1 MSLDA
6 WKEEFEGRKILIWGF
21 AREGRA
27 TWKLIRRVCP
37 GMRLAVAESPS
48 SDLDAIRRLDGNL
61 DVFADC
67 DADFTQYDMII
78 KSPGITVPAGMDCSA
93 ITEETELFLKHYADR
108 TIGITGTK
116 GKSTTTSLTYALLKE
131 GRRVNLVGNIGVPCF
146 EAVDGM
152 EKGEIACFEMS
163 CHQLEFC
170 RYSPHIA
177 VFLNLYEEHL
187 DHYGTFENYAQA
199 KANILKYQKDGD
211 IAVVHPDLKKYVPQ
225 WAENV
230 YWIGRDILADGQ
242 TLIVPGHT
250 LAIRESRLIGAHN
263 YQNLAV
269 AYFIASQYGIAN
281 TQVKEAVKKFSPL
294 PHRLEDLGEHGGIRF
309 VNDSISTIGQSC
321 MQAVK
326 TLPSVDTV
334 LVGGMDRSIDYDS
347 FEHFLFE
354 EKDLRVIFMYD
365 AGSRI
370 FREMKEK
377 GLVRDG
383 LYETA
388 DLAGAVQL
396 ARTLTRP
403 HHICLLSPA
412 ASSYDHFRNFE
423 ERGEVFRK
431 LAFEE
436 A

>member
-1 MSLDA
+1 MSLEA
-6 WKEEFEGRKILIWGF
+6 WKHEFEGRKILIWGF

-27 TWKLIRRVCP
+27 TWKLIRRLLP
-37 GMRLAVAESPS
+37 EMRIAVAESPK
-48 SDLDAIRRLDGNL
+48 SDLDQIRGLDHNL
-61 DVFADC
+61 DVYADSEV
-67 DADFTQYDMII
+67 DFSRYDMII
-78 KSPGITVPAGMDCSA
+78 KSPGIAVPEGLDRSA

-116 GKSTTTSLTYALLKE
+116 GKSTTTSLIYALLKE
-131 GRRVNLVGNIGVPCF
+131 GCRVNLIGNIGVPCF
-146 EAVDGM
+146 EVIDGM
-152 EKGEIACFEMS
+152 EKGELACFEMS

-170 RYSPHIA
+170 RFSPHIA

-199 KANILKYQKDGD
+199 KANILRYQKDGD
-211 IAVVHPDLKKYVPQ
+211 IAVVHPDLKEYVPQ
-225 WAENV
+225 WTEHV
-230 YWIGRDILADGQ
+230 YWIGKDIHADGQ

-250 LAIRESRLIGAHN
+250 LSIRESRLIGAHN

-269 AYFIASQYGIAN
+269 AYFVAVQYGIAN
-281 TQVKEAVKKFSPL
+281 TQVKEAVKKFCPL
-294 PHRLEDLGEHGGIRF
+294 PHRLEDLGEYGGIRF

-321 MQAVK
+321 MQAVR
-326 TLPSVDTV
+326 TLPNVDTV
-334 LVGGMDRSIDYDS
+334 LVGGMDRGIDYDS
-347 FEHFLFE
+347 FEHFLYE
-354 EKDLRVIFMYD
+354 EKNLRVIFMYA

-383 LYETA
+383 LYQSS
-388 DLAGAVQL
+388 DLADAVKL
-396 ARTLTRP
+396 AKTMTRP

-412 ASSYDHFRNFE
+412 ASSYDHFKNFE